1 MTDQQD
7 DDTYIGRLFKEL
19 GKIKG
24 TKQYGQLEKEVER
37 FKNSEEYAQIKK
49 RTEKIEDSKHAKRLS
64 KELNRLIKE
73 GLVQGEKLQKRVEQ
87 IRKEK

>member
-24 TKQYGQLEKEVER
+24 TKQYGQLVKEVER
-37 FKNSEEYAQIKK
+37 F
-49 RTEKIEDSKHAKRLS
+49 RDSKQGEQLS
-64 KELNRLIKE
+64 KELDRLVKE
-73 GLVQGEKLQKRVEQ
+73 GLIQGEKLQKWLEQ
-87 IRKEK
+87 IRKAK